1 MQRDGGWGGK
11 QKTFNFSC
19 LPLLALAGHYQ
30 PVNTGQRPCW
40 AFPTANITKAAGP
53 QEKTAQV

>member
-1 MQRDGGWGGK
+1 MQRDGRWGGK

-40 AFPTANITKAAGP
+40 AFPTANRTKAAGP
-53 QEKTAQV
+53 QKKTAQV